1 MLHAVVMAGGSGTR
15 FWPASRRALPKQFL
29 KLSGDRS
36 LLQGTLDR
44 VASIIPADRQWVVT
58 NPSLAAE
65 TARQLPDLA
74 TEQIILEPCARNT
87 APAIGLAAIH
97 LLACDSDAVML
108 VLPADHAISPDEVF
122 VQAVNDAVSIVGDDP
137 NRLVT
142 FGVVPT
148 FPATGFGYI
157 ERSDKLAKD
166 SPAFRVASFREK
178 PDEPTAK
185 KYLASGNYYWNCG
198 IFVWRADR
206 ILASLEQHEPDIAQR
221 LSNVAKSIGE
231 TDYDDVLMREFPA
244 MKSISIDYAVLEK
257 SDSVAVVPAPYA
269 WNDVGSWGAMSEL
282 QPADEQGNI
291 IRGAHV
297 GVSTGNCIISCDDE
311 SHLVATLGMTDCII
325 VHTPDATL
333 VANRA
338 DEQAIRQLVALMEE
352 RGYERFL

>member
-15 FWPASRRALPKQFL
+15 FWPASRKALPKQFL
-29 KLSGDRS
+29 KLSGNRS

-44 VASIIPADRQWVVT
+44 VSSIIPPARQWVVT

-65 TARQLPDLA
+65 TARQLPDLS

-97 LLACDSDAVML
+97 LMSVDPDAVML
-108 VLPADHAISPDEVF
+108 VLPADHVISPDEVF

-157 ERSDKLAKD
+157 ERGDKLAKD

-178 PDEPTAK
+178 PNEPTATEYVK
-185 KYLASGNYYWNCG
+185 TGNYYWNCG
-198 IFVWRADR
+198 IFVWMADR
-206 ILASLEQHEPDIAQR
+206 ILRSFEQHEPGIAER
-221 LSNVAKSIGE
+221 LESIAMSIGDD
-231 TDYDDVLMREFPA
+231 DYDDVLMREFPA
-244 MKSISIDYAVLEK
+244 MKSISIDYAILEK

-269 WNDVGSWGAMSEL
+269 WDDVGSWGAIAEL
-282 QPADEQGNI
+282 QSPDKDGNT
-291 IRGAHV
+291 IRGAHA
-297 GVSTGNCIISCDDE
+297 GLNTRNCIICGDE
-311 SHLVATLGMTDCII
+311 AHLIATLGVTDCII

-333 VANRA
+333 VANRN
-338 DEQAIRQLVALMEE
+338 DEQAIRQLVTLMEE

>member
-15 FWPASRRALPKQFL
+15 FWPASRKALPKQFL
-29 KLSGDRS
+29 KLSGSRS

-44 VASIIPADRQWVVT
+44 VSSIIPAARQWVVT

-65 TARQLPDLA
+65 TARQLPDLS

-97 LLACDSDAVML
+97 LMSVDPDAVML
-108 VLPADHAISPDEVF
+108 VLPADHVISPDEVF

-157 ERSDKLAKD
+157 ERGDKLAKD

-178 PDEPTAK
+178 PDEPTATEYVK
-185 KYLASGNYYWNCG
+185 TGKYYWNCG
-198 IFVWRADR
+198 IFVWMADR
-206 ILASLEQHEPDIAQR
+206 ILRSFEQHEPGIAER
-221 LSNVAKSIGE
+221 LESVAKSIGDD
-231 TDYDDVLMREFPA
+231 DYDDVLMREFPA
-244 MKSISIDYAVLEK
+244 MKSISIDYAVLER
-257 SDSVAVVPAPYA
+257 SETVAVVPAPYA
-269 WNDVGSWGAMSEL
+269 WNDVGSWGAIAEL
-282 QPADEQGNI
+282 QSPDSDGNTV
-291 IRGAHV
+291 RGAHA
-297 GVSTGNCIISCDDE
+297 GLNTRNCIICGDE
-311 SHLVATLGMTDCII
+311 AHLIATLGVADCII

-333 VANRA
+333 VANRN
-338 DEQAIRQLVALMEE
+338 DEQAIRQLVTLMEE